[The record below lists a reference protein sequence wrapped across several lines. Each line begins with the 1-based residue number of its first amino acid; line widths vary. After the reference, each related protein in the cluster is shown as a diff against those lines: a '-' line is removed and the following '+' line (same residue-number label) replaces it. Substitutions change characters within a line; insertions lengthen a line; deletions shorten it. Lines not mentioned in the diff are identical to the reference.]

1 MIKSGLTNVQ
11 KAGYLGYP
19 HERDGNPRDR
29 MERPFVALGDSTV
42 MRKSDFSDPMAIK
55 AITPAPVM
63 YNDIFA
69 KRTTADERLYILR
82 QIQQG
87 LDKIQRG
94 ILSKGGVQAP
104 QMPLPT
110 QPGGIPPPPGNPSQP
125 GAPQPPTM
133 PGAFP
138 PPPGGMDLPPP
149 LIAGTDATSS
159 GPPPLEEAEEAQ
171 DVVANPPPQNSAAEV
186 DRALQQW
193 LHMQHLNQYRQIE
206 GRPFNR
212 VPDDDLQALR
222 ERFATIIGD
231 EVLPDFPQAPTGP
244 ISEASSIS
252 FPSVPFNA
260 KYQNDALKEFQ
271 KVRQLPLSQ
280 RADAIN
286 VYQPKDQALI
296 RAMFELEAKGFP
308 INMSTI
314 DLLNGVPGDAESLR
328 VKEVVQSNGVG
339 PRYRGRSDRFR
350 FYRKTE
356 MYNTDDKRKAMKKKK
371 VVLQVAK
378 DARISKR
385 ERKVVDIE
393 NFVTKEGKP
402 KYIMRK
408 AKKALKKQTNE
419 MDVDGPQSL
428 ATLAALA
435 IPTKPQKKKGVK
447 KSTGNI

>member
-19 HERDGNPRDR
+19 HERDKNPRDR

-55 AITPAPVM
+55 AITPAPVL
-63 YNDIFA
+63 YDDIFA

-110 QPGGIPPPPGNPSQP
+110 QPGGIIPPPPPGAPTQP
-125 GAPQPPTM
+125 GEPQPPTM

-138 PPPGGMDLPPP
+138 PPPGGIPVPPP
-149 LIAGTDATSS
+149 LMAGTDATSS
-159 GPPPLEEAEEAQ
+159 GPPPLELAEEAQ
-171 DVVANPPPQNSAAEV
+171 DVVANPPAQNSAAEV

-193 LHMQHLNQYRQIE
+193 LHMQHLNQYSQIE
-206 GRPFNR
+206 GRPFNSTHSD
-212 VPDDDLQALR
+212 VLSSM
-222 ERFATIIGD
+222 G
-231 EVLPDFPQAPTGP
+231 LPDVPTGP
-244 ISEASSIS
+244 ISEATSIS
-252 FPSVPFNA
+252 LPSVPFNA

-271 KVRQLPLSQ
+271 KVRQLPPSQ

-296 RAMFELEAKGFP
+296 RALFELEAKGFP

-371 VVLQVAK
+371 VALQVEK
-378 DARISKR
+378 DAQISKR
-385 ERKVVDIE
+385 ERKVVDIKD
-393 NFVTKEGKP
+393 FVTKEGKP

-408 AKKALKKQTNE
+408 AKKALKQTNE

-435 IPTKPQKKKGVK
+435 IPTNPQKKKGVK